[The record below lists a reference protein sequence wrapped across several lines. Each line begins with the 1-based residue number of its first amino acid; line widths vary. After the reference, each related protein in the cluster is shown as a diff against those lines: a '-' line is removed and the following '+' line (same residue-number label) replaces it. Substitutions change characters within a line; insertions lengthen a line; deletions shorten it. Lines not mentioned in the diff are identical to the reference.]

1 MSALLCRWLNSN
13 EVNLSV
19 KVDPSTLEKEFANG
33 YRFAE
38 IFANANAAQNIGLL
52 HVDDLPLFRNSR
64 HRNCAVE
71 NFTMLLSTD
80 IFSSV
85 TSAISTVT

>member
-38 IFANANAAQNIGLL
+38 IFAKRL
-52 HVDDLPLFRNSR
+52 VDILNL
-64 HRNCAVE
+64 
-71 NFTMLLSTD
+71 
-80 IFSSV
+80 
-85 TSAISTVT
+85 